1 MVTGPEPITTE
12 STGRDLNQ
20 VNDTHTPW
28 PDGSWAD
35 ALGRKERAELAR
47 VLARYAHRFD
57 AAGHHAATS
66 EMRDLRLDVTERA
79 TWPPPADGPGSV
91 EAAHPGWHIWFDQGG
106 HPWATSVRIGC
117 PEGGVTVDAPSVDLI
132 EAAIVKAERQYGQR
146 QGCAA

>member
-1 MVTGPEPITTE
+1 M
-12 STGRDLNQ
+12 
-20 VNDTHTPW
+20 NDSHTPW

-47 VLARYAHRFD
+47 VLARYAHRF
-57 AAGHHAATS
+57 AGASAGRRGHELSGLCAATR
-66 EMRDLRLDVTERA
+66 EMQELRLDVTERA